1 MLELSDQEF
10 KATIIN
16 MLSTLTK
23 KVDKM
28 KEKMNTVD
36 KEIKILRK
44 NYKIMVEIKNTNR
57 NEE

>member
-1 MLELSDQEF
+1 
-10 KATIIN
+10 
-16 MLSTLTK
+16 
-23 KVDKM
+23 M